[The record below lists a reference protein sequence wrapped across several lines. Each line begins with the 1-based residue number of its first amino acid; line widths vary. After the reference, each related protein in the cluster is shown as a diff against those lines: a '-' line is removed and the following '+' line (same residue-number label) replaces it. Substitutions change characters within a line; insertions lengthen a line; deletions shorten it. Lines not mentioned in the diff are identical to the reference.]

1 MKLVFA
7 ACARDCA
14 EVVAANI
21 SALLLIGD
29 LPWCDELLIYIVE
42 NSSKDNTRDVIS
54 CLAEQDP
61 RVIPFFLDDLDELIP
76 VRASRIAFCRDLLL
90 DEIHKTT
97 SDALYIPIDLD
108 LDIASSFDSDAFMK
122 SCRLVASG
130 QCTGLF
136 PSSLPYYYDLH
147 ALREADWCPKSCW
160 KEIYDANAKGAL
172 WNLLVFIRY
181 VSLRQKSHAQLRY
194 GGLIS
199 IDSAFG
205 GVGIYSLSK
214 VSLSGAR
221 YSSPDLEKEHL
232 KVCEHVVFNA
242 YLCNLFIN
250 PDWAISAPVE
260 HIAFN
265 LLTIDRKLVC
275 IIRAGLVDV
284 KSLFLAFAKFVKRL
298 KLQHIRV

>member
-14 EVVAANI
+14 EVVAVNI

-29 LPWCDELLIYIVE
+29 MPWCDELLIYIAE

-61 RVIPFFLDDLDELIP
+61 RVIPFFLDDLDEMIP

-90 DEIHKTT
+90 DEIFKTE

-122 SCRLVASG
+122 SCQLVASG

-136 PSSLPYYYDLH
+136 PSSMPYYYDIH
-147 ALREADWCPKSCW
+147 ALREADWCPRSCW
-160 KEIYDANAKGAL
+160 KEISEANDRGAL
-172 WNLLVFIRY
+172 WNLLVFIRF
-181 VSLRQKSHAQLRY
+181 VSLRQKSHDQLRY
-194 GGLIS
+194 CGLIS
-199 IDSAFG
+199 VDSAFG

-221 YSSPDLEKEHL
+221 YSSLALEKEHL

-242 YLCNLFIN
+242 YLCSLFIN
-250 PDWAISAPVE
+250 PDWVISAPVE

-265 LLTIDRKLVC
+265 LLAIDRKLVC
-275 IIRAGLVDV
+275 IMRAGLVDI
-284 KSLFLAFAKFVKRL
+284 KRLSLVFAKLIKRL
-298 KLQHIRV
+298 KKQYIRV